1 MAAIKIDGKATA
13 KQIREE
19 LKLRVQALRDKG
31 IEPCLAVMLVGEDPA
46 SQIYVR
52 NKRRACEDVG
62 IRPVQVFLPADATQQ
77 QVVDE
82 VRKLNQ
88 DESIHGILVQL
99 PLPRHIDAV
108 QVLDEISPEKDADG
122 FHVIN
127 AGKLFSGRPSTLPCT
142 PAGCIELLKRYNVPM
157 SGKNAVV
164 LGRSNIVGKPMAML
178 LMNENA
184 TVTVCHSKTA
194 DISAFTRQAD
204 IVVSAIGRAGFLTG
218 DMLKPGCAVIDVGI
232 NRLKD
237 GRVVGDA
244 EYASCESVAGWIT
257 PVPGGVGPMT
267 IAILMRNAVL
277 AAERT

>member
-62 IRPVQVFLPADATQQ
+62 IRPVQVFLPANATQQ

-194 DISAFTRQAD
+194 DISAYTRQAD

-232 NRLKD
+232 NRLED

-277 AAERT
+277 AAERA

>member
-194 DISAFTRQAD
+194 DISAYTRQAD

-232 NRLKD
+232 NRLED

-277 AAERT
+277 AAERA

>member
-194 DISAFTRQAD
+194 DISAYTRQAD

-232 NRLKD
+232 NRLED

>member
-13 KQIREE
+13 KQSREE

-194 DISAFTRQAD
+194 DISAYTRQAD

-232 NRLKD
+232 NRLED

>member
-108 QVLDEISPEKDADG
+108 KVLDEISPEKDADG

-218 DMLKPGCAVIDVGI
+218 DMLQPGCAVIDVGI
-232 NRLKD
+232 NRLED

>member
-178 LMNENA
+178 LMSENA

-232 NRLKD
+232 NRLED

>member
-232 NRLKD
+232 NRLED